1 MDISDFI
8 LRLESDLKEKD
19 ASGLETK
26 LVDTYE
32 EFIDSNKKL
41 VSNEKKKKGHIR
53 GNKDEDELSDLE
65 DDVDS
70 DVDDSDDE
78 KESDLDIDME
88 IDLKKASSYS
98 EFVNIVNHFRAGA
111 SFKKNEE
118 IEKYWDRLSRSEK
131 MSLFALLSALT
142 QISGGGLS
150 GGSAKL
156 PSELGIKTSKNDTK
170 KEKAIS
176 KNQKSVIKSV
186 GPSKDDAPIKVGE
199 SQDIKE
205 IKKYL
210 RNING

>member
-1 MDISDFI
+1 M
-8 LRLESDLKEKD
+8 
-19 ASGLETK
+19 G
-26 LVDTYE
+26 
-32 EFIDSNKKL
+32 
-41 VSNEKKKKGHIR
+41 
-53 GNKDEDELSDLE
+53 
-65 DDVDS
+65 
-70 DVDDSDDE
+70 
-78 KESDLDIDME
+78 IDME

-118 IEKYWDRLSRSEK
+118 VEKYWDRLARAEK
-131 MSLFALLSALT
+131 MALFSLLSALT

-156 PSELGIKTSKNDTK
+156 PSELGIKMSKGDTE

-176 KNQKSVIKSV
+176 KNKKKVIKAV

-210 RNING
+210 KNING

>member
-1 MDISDFI
+1 MDISDLI
-8 LRLESDLKEKD
+8 LQLESELKEDDKTGAEEATV
-19 ASGLETK
+19 ASFEKFLEKNPKFHKTGK
-26 LVDTYE
+26 PKKNSVN
-32 EFIDSNKKL
+32 SN
-41 VSNEKKKKGHIR
+41 
-53 GNKDEDELSDLE
+53 EDELTDLE
-65 DDVDS
+65 DDDEES
-70 DVDDSDDE
+70 EEKEEE
-78 KESDLDIDME
+78 KESNLDIDME

-118 IEKYWDRLSRSEK
+118 VEKYWDRLARTEK
-131 MSLFALLSALT
+131 MALFSLLSALT

-156 PSELGIKTSKNDTK
+156 PSELGIKMSKGDTE

-176 KNQKSVIKSV
+176 KNKKKVIKAV

-210 RNING
+210 KNING

>member
-1 MDISDFI
+1 MDISDLI
-8 LRLESDLKEKD
+8 LQLESELKEEDKTGAEGETV
-19 ASGLETK
+19 ASF
-26 LVDTYE
+26 E
-32 EFIDSNKKL
+32 EFL
-41 VSNEKKKKGHIR
+41 EKNPEFHKKGKPKK
-53 GNKDEDELSDLE
+53 NSVNSNEDELTDLE
-65 DDVDS
+65 DDDEEPK
-70 DVDDSDDE
+70 DKEEE
-78 KESDLDIDME
+78 KESNLDIDME

-118 IEKYWDRLSRSEK
+118 VEKYWDRLARTEK
-131 MSLFALLSALT
+131 MALFSLLSALT

-156 PSELGIKTSKNDTK
+156 PSELGIKMSKGDTE

-176 KNQKSVIKSV
+176 KNKKKVIKAV

-210 RNING
+210 KNING

>member
-1 MDISDFI
+1 MDISDLI
-8 LRLESDLKEKD
+8 LQLESELKEDNQTDSEGKTV
-19 ASGLETK
+19 ASLEKFLEKNPK
-26 LVDTYE
+26 LH
-32 EFIDSNKKL
+32 
-41 VSNEKKKKGHIR
+41 KKGKPKR
-53 GNKDEDELSDLE
+53 NSVNSNEDELTDLE
-65 DDVDS
+65 DDDEES
-70 DVDDSDDE
+70 EE
-78 KESDLDIDME
+78 KEEEKETNLDIDME

-118 IEKYWDRLSRSEK
+118 VEKYWDRLARTEK
-131 MSLFALLSALT
+131 MALFSLLSALT

-156 PSELGIKTSKNDTK
+156 PSELGIKMSKGDTE

-176 KNQKSVIKSV
+176 KNKKKVIKAV

-210 RNING
+210 KNING